1 MAEKKRHT
9 NRKGRP
15 QRRGTAAGS
24 NLRRGKPA
32 AGQGL
37 PAEAERRMSGVKT
50 AFPKPGNML
59 YPLPAVMVTCQ
70 DEDGK
75 PNIITVAWTGTV
87 CSDPPMLSISV
98 RKERYSYDI
107 IRRTGEF
114 TVNLTTEELA
124 RVTDW
129 CGVRSGRDYDKFKE
143 TGLTPVPGV
152 AVGCPSIK
160 ESPVSLECKV
170 EQVIELGSHDMFLA
184 RVETVLADASLMD
197 EKGRF
202 RLDKTDLICY
212 SHGEYF
218 TLGEKC
224 GSFGFSVRKKR

>member
-1 MAEKKRHT
+1 MARQPRHT

-15 QRRGTAAGS
+15 PRKGSTAGGDRVRRS
-24 NLRRGKPA
+24 KPA
-32 AGQGL
+32 D
-37 PAEAERRMSGVKT
+37 AESQMIGVKT

-70 DEDGK
+70 EEDGK

-184 RVETVLADASLMD
+184 RVENVLADASLMD

-202 RLDKTDLICY
+202 RLDKANLICY